1 MVELIDDGLNFS
13 FPEVH
18 PEAQLRIEFQRTLRI
33 PDDGE
38 VHFLPPGLG
47 TFPLKHV
54 DDFGTRVPSPWVT
67 HGGVLLPMYQSE
79 ALWDIPRRDLGRWAR
94 HRVPVR
100 GESRCGKDRRGHGET
115 WTNALGTNPQNYM
128 VVPEQP
134 WLDGFCVDKGIIRQ
148 FVAMPLGGG
157 YTAEE
162 QVTGKAE
169 YGGLQILVHPM
180 RRDAFERRFPER
192 PEVVYAR
199 ESEGHVCFSPAS
211 ADMGL
216 APGGRMN
223 QEIFE
228 DPFGIDEWDRTA
240 GSRCYVHMANSLVW
254 EAITGEKPPT
264 PPPTAKTYTDNG
276 LPWFDYYAE
285 GSKALDGA
293 EELKRLKSVLEMG
306 NQKGDTPLPENESV
320 TPDRVIRY
328 RGGRAK
334 RQVRDGAF

>member
-79 ALWDIPRRDLGRWAR
+79 ALWIGLDGTWVDKHGTEYPFA
-94 HRVPVR
+94 VKVAA
-100 GESRCGKDRRGHGET
+100 GKIDAVTGKT
-115 WTNALGTNPQNYM
+115 WTNELGTNPQNYM

-192 PEVVYAR
+192 PAGGYAR
-199 ESEGHVCFSPAS
+199 ESEGHVCFSPPS

-228 DPFGIDEWDRTA
+228 DPFGM
-240 GSRCYVHMANSLVW
+240 GMSRRMLNL
-254 EAITGEKPPT
+254 G
-264 PPPTAKTYTDNG
+264 
-276 LPWFDYYAE
+276 
-285 GSKALDGA
+285 
-293 EELKRLKSVLEMG
+293 
-306 NQKGDTPLPENESV
+306 
-320 TPDRVIRY
+320 
-328 RGGRAK
+328 
-334 RQVRDGAF
+334 